1 MIRIENE
8 FAKSEYKRNVLLL
21 KKAFDKGNRY
31 LLWKRRSNIGERIKD
46 YSFFSIIKDIEDL
59 DKDDCVFHV
68 IDYRLDGA
76 IKEEKAENIE
86 DARIELLAL
95 NTRYYDIFLLT
106 EEEAK
111 PYLKQALVMSLNN
124 EPIKVDL

>member
-86 DARIELLAL
+86 DARIELLTL